1 MMYRKQTNKTALQS
15 QNMIVDALFRLLQ
28 RKSFQQVTV
37 TELCE
42 EAAVGRKTFYRNFAW
57 KEDVVD
63 FWLDLLCAEYE
74 RELDGLEAE
83 QMLRFHLMFLKQ
95 YAERLILLYHNGLH
109 PLVNRKFSVFL
120 PRTMPVWSDD
130 PVEQEYRSRYIAAG
144 IEAVVTVWVTR
155 EFRESVEQ
163 VVEIAQRAAGGQIP
177 LR

>member
-63 FWLDLLCAEYE
+63 FWLDLRCAEYE
-74 RELDGLEAE
+74 RELDGL
-83 QMLRFHLMFLKQ
+83 
-95 YAERLILLYHNGLH
+95 
-109 PLVNRKFSVFL
+109 
-120 PRTMPVWSDD
+120 
-130 PVEQEYRSRYIAAG
+130 
-144 IEAVVTVWVTR
+144 
-155 EFRESVEQ
+155 
-163 VVEIAQRAAGGQIP
+163 
-177 LR
+177 